1 MASDFVPSVLFLGP
15 EGGRSAQLRE
25 LLRQRGMPDSRL
37 VIDPAPVR
45 RTLQAADVLVC
56 ALDPKEA
63 GVDAEGLRAIV
74 ARAQA
79 ENVATLLWGAP
90 DNFRP
95 PDGELVECLSADV
108 GLDAVVDRLTALA
121 RYAPVVKRI
130 EAELQRLQRLGRH
143 LNRYFEEIDH
153 ELRLAGRLQRDFLP
167 RAMPDVGPLR
177 FAQLYR
183 PAGWVSGD
191 IFDVFAIDTRRIGIF
206 IADAMGHG
214 TAAGLMTMFLRRA
227 LVPKQGR
234 GDAER
239 IVAPADAMQQLHE
252 GLVRHDLPHA
262 QFVTAAY
269 AILNV
274 ESLELRLAR
283 GGHPYPLHVNAAGEI
298 REIRCEGGLLG
309 VPGFEPEFDEHHDYL
324 APGDKVLFYTDGL
337 EELFIAGRDE
347 DTARAAFTG
356 QVRDWVRLDA
366 DALVTALGDHLDQR
380 EGSLNPR
387 DDATLVV
394 AEVTG

>member
-1 MASDFVPSVLFLGP
+1 MVSSSAPSVLLLGSTH
-15 EGGRSAQLRE
+15 ERSRE
-25 LLRQRGMPDSRL
+25 LYDRLQKRGVPEDRL
-37 VIDPAPVR
+37 VIDPAPAR

-56 ALDPKEA
+56 TLDPNEA
-63 GVDAEGLRAIV
+63 SSDVERVEAIV

-79 ENVATLLWGAP
+79 ENVATLLWGVP
-90 DNFRP
+90 DNFKP
-95 PDGELVECLSADV
+95 PDGELIECLSADA
-108 GLDAVVDRLTALA
+108 GLDEVVERLTALA
-121 RYAPVVKRI
+121 RYAPVVKRM
-130 EAELQRLQRLGRH
+130 ETELQRLQRLGRH

-153 ELRLAGRLQRDFLP
+153 ELRLAGRLQHDFLP
-167 RAMPDVGPLR
+167 RALPEVGPLR

-191 IFDVFAIDTRRIGIF
+191 IFDVFAIDARHIGLF

-239 IVAPADAMQQLHE
+239 IVTPADAMYQLHE
-252 GLVRHDLPHA
+252 GLVRQDLPHA

-269 AILNV
+269 AIV
-274 ESLELRLAR
+274 DVAALEIRLAR

-298 REIRCEGGLLG
+298 RELRCEGGLLG
-309 VPGFEPEFDEHHDYL
+309 VADFEPEFDEHHGCL
-324 APGDKVLFYTDGL
+324 VPGDKLILYTDGL
-337 EELFIAGRDE
+337 EELFIAGRE
-347 DTARAAFTG
+347 EHAERAEFTG
-356 QVRDWVRLDA
+356 QLRDWVRLDA
-366 DALVTALGDHLDQR
+366 DSLVTAVGDHLDQQ

-387 DDATLVV
+387 DDITVVV
-394 AEVTG
+394 AEVTR